1 MANAYTY
8 TYTDLTV
15 SLTREQAT
23 PVVSMVQ
30 GDTGRGLRITLTDDV
45 YVDEA
50 GSVDSSLTAKLWAKK
65 PSGKEVSMDASQVI
79 RYENSNSYQIIFDGS
94 DVFANAIAEVGTTQV
109 QVILLS
115 GETYITSF
123 SILFNVQ
130 GNLMKA
136 SSFTSSTE
144 YADAIT
150 LLNALNQQKSLMDQ
164 YISQFQNQLKLT
176 VNVRYGT
183 GDPSYQSGDKDG
195 DLYIRIR
202 G

>member
-1 MANAYTY
+1 MANV
-8 TYTDLTV
+8 YTDLTV

-23 PVVSMVQ
+23 PVISMVQ

-45 YVDEA
+45 YVDET

-79 RYENSNSYQIIFDGS
+79 RYENSDSYQIIFDGS
-94 DVFANAIAEVGTTQV
+94 DTFANAIAEVGTTQV

-115 GETYITSF
+115 GKKYITSF
-123 SILFNVQ
+123 NILFNVQ

-144 YADAIT
+144 YSDAIK
-150 LLNALNQQKSLMDQ
+150 LINELNQQKSLIEN
-164 YISQFQNQLKLT
+164 YILQFQDQLKLT

-183 GDPSYQSGDKDG
+183 TNPTYQSGDKDG

-202 G
+202 S

>member
-1 MANAYTY
+1 MANAY

-123 SILFNVQ
+123 NILFNVQ

-183 GDPSYQSGDKDG
+183 GEPSYQSGDKDG

-202 G
+202 S

>member
-1 MANAYTY
+1 MANAY

-23 PVVSMVQ
+23 PVISMVQ

-65 PSGKEVSMDASQVI
+65 PSGKEVSMDASQII

-94 DVFANAIAEVGTTQV
+94 DVLANAIAEVGTTQV

-202 G
+202 S

>member
-1 MANAYTY
+1 MANAY

-45 YVDEA
+45 YVDET

-123 SILFNVQ
+123 NILFNVQ

-144 YADAIT
+144 YADAIK
-150 LLNALNQQKSLMDQ
+150 LLNELNQQKSLMDE

-183 GDPSYQSGDKDG
+183 GQPSYQSGDKDG

-202 G
+202 S

>member
-1 MANAYTY
+1 MANV
-8 TYTDLTV
+8 YTDLTV

-23 PVVSMVQ
+23 PVISMVQ

-45 YVDEA
+45 YVDET
-50 GSVDSSLTAKLWAKK
+50 GSEDSSLTAKLWAKK

-94 DVFANAIAEVGTTQV
+94 DTFANAIAEVGTTEV

-115 GETYITSF
+115 NEKYITSF
-123 SILFNVQ
+123 NILFNVQ

-144 YADAIT
+144 YSDAIQ
-150 LLNALNQQKSLMDQ
+150 LINELNNQKSLMEE
-164 YISQFQNQLKLT
+164 YISQFQDQLKLT

-183 GDPSYQSGDKDG
+183 STPTYQSGDKDG

-202 G
+202 S

>member
-1 MANAYTY
+1 MANAY

-23 PVVSMVQ
+23 PVISMVQ

-94 DVFANAIAEVGTTQV
+94 NVFANAIAEVGATQV

-123 SILFNVQ
+123 NILFNVQ

>member
-1 MANAYTY
+1 MANV
-8 TYTDLTV
+8 YTDLTV

-23 PVVSMVQ
+23 PVISMVQ

-45 YVDEA
+45 YVDEP

-79 RYENSNSYQIIFDGS
+79 RYENSDSYQIIFDGS
-94 DVFANAIAEVGTTQV
+94 DTFANAIAEVGTTQV

-115 GETYITSF
+115 GEKYITSF
-123 SILFNVQ
+123 NILFNVQ

-144 YADAIT
+144 YSDAIN
-150 LLNALNQQKSLMDQ
+150 LINELNQQKSLIEN
-164 YISQFQNQLKLT
+164 YILQFQDQLKLT

-183 GDPSYQSGDKDG
+183 STPTHQSGDKDG

-202 G
+202 S

>member
-1 MANAYTY
+1 MANAY

-45 YVDEA
+45 YVDEP

-94 DVFANAIAEVGTTQV
+94 DVFANAIAEVGATQV

-123 SILFNVQ
+123 NILFNVQ

-183 GDPSYQSGDKDG
+183 GNPSYQSGDKDG